1 VDGEREGS
9 SGARERRLDFEGAVN
24 FRDLGGYPALDGR
37 RTRWRRL
44 FRADSLA
51 DLTPS
56 DLERLTALGLRTL
69 IDFRL
74 PEERLLKP
82 NRLPRGD
89 AIRCIELGFVPEG
102 TLQML
107 RLVKSGAIESAEVE
121 RRVIAQYR
129 RFCVDHHHEYRRMF
143 EVAGSSDSYPLL
155 IHCTSGKDRT
165 GYGAALM
172 LLSVGV
178 SRDIVIDDYG
188 LTNNYQR
195 AIPQLLGS
203 DTPEAVARILL
214 AAQSKYLE
222 AAFNE
227 IDRVYGSFDA
237 YLDSALGVDDLRRA
251 ALVELLT
258 ETYAKGSVPI
268 TRGQRTTAL
277 SPDQDIGGTRPQ
289 SDQDASA

>member
-1 VDGEREGS
+1 VRGTREVAGKREAS
-9 SGARERRLDFEGAVN
+9 SGVHGRRLDFEGAVN

-51 DLTPS
+51 DLTPA
-56 DLERLTALGLRTL
+56 DLAQLTALGLRTL

-107 RLVKSGAIESAEVE
+107 RLVKSGAIEPSEVE

-129 RFCVDHHHEYRRMF
+129 RFCIDHHYEYSRMF
-143 EVAGSSDSYPLL
+143 EIAGTSDGYPLL

-165 GYGAALM
+165 GYGAALL

-195 AIPQLLGS
+195 AVPQLLGS
-203 DTPEAVARILL
+203 DTSKAVAQILL

-222 AAFNE
+222 AALDE
-227 IDRVYGSFDA
+227 IDRIYGSFEA
-237 YLDSALGVDDLRRA
+237 YLDRALGVDDSRRA
-251 ALVELLT
+251 ILIELLT
-258 ETYAKGSVPI
+258 ESAAAKHSG
-268 TRGQRTTAL
+268 RE
-277 SPDQDIGGTRPQ
+277 
-289 SDQDASA
+289 

>member
-1 VDGEREGS
+1 MASEREGS
-9 SGARERRLDFEGAVN
+9 SGLHERRLDFEGAAN

-37 RTRWRRL
+37 QTRWRRL

-51 DLTPS
+51 DLTPD

-82 NRLPRGD
+82 NRLPQGD
-89 AIRCIELGFVPEG
+89 AIRCIELGFVPKG

-107 RLVKSGAIESAEVE
+107 RLVKSGAIEPSEVE

-129 RFCVDHHHEYRRMF
+129 RFCVDHHYEYRRMF
-143 EVAGSSDSYPLL
+143 EIVGTSDGYPLL

-165 GYGAALM
+165 GYGAALV

-178 SRDIVIDDYG
+178 SRDIVINDYG

-195 AIPQLLGS
+195 PVPQLLGS
-203 DTPEAVARILL
+203 NTSEAVAQILL

-222 AAFNE
+222 AALDE
-227 IDRVYGSFDA
+227 IDQVYGSFDA
-237 YLDSALGVDDLRRA
+237 YLDRALGVDDTRRA
-251 ALVELLT
+251 MLTELLT
-258 ETYAKGSVPI
+258 ETC
-268 TRGQRTTAL
+268 TTKAFGI
-277 SPDQDIGGTRPQ
+277 D
-289 SDQDASA
+289 

>member
-1 VDGEREGS
+1 VDGEWQGS
-9 SGARERRLDFEGAVN
+9 SARLERRLAFEGAVN

-51 DLTPS
+51 DLTPG
-56 DLERLTALGLRTL
+56 DLERLATLGLRTL

-74 PEERLLKP
+74 AEERQLKP
-82 NRLPRGD
+82 NRLPQGD
-89 AIRCIELGFVPEG
+89 GIHSIELGFVPEG

-107 RLVKSGAIESAEVE
+107 SLVKSGAIESSEVE

-129 RFCVDHHHEYRRMF
+129 RFCVDHHEEYRRMF
-143 EVAGSSDSYPLL
+143 EIAGARESYPLL

-165 GYGAALM
+165 GYGAALV
-172 LLSVGV
+172 LLSLGV
-178 SRDIVIDDYG
+178 PREVVLDDYG

-195 AIPQLLGS
+195 AVPQLLGS
-203 DTPEAVARILL
+203 DTPEAVARILV

-222 AAFNE
+222 AALEE

-237 YLDSALGVDDLRRA
+237 YLNRALGVDSSRRA
-251 ALVELLT
+251 SLIELLT
-258 ETYAKGSVPI
+258 ETRLG
-268 TRGQRTTAL
+268 TA
-277 SPDQDIGGTRPQ
+277 
-289 SDQDASA
+289 